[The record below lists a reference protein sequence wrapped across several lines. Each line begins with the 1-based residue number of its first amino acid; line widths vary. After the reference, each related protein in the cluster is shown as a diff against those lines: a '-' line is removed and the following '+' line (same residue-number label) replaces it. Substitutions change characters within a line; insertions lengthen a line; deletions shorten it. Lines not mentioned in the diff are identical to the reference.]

1 MLNFEW
7 HMLKSLCEISFL
19 EFQIVVNISLSWEG
33 GERRMCFQ
41 LPPTEFQSHLLP
53 NPKESLPSPV
63 FLSSRSFFRGEFRF
77 ECCVVTARNQMV
89 FRCCLKKQNVCQKSS
104 FFRFCCP
111 VVTQCSKCPIFVQK
125 FKFIKIFEFSRVKLV
140 LFQCLSSNIWYKI

>member
-53 NPKESLPSPV
+53 NPKESLKFCFSLLFFSRWIQNFGLNVVSSQHATRWDFSP
-63 FLSSRSFFRGEFRF
+63 
-77 ECCVVTARNQMV
+77 
-89 FRCCLKKQNVCQKSS
+89 CCLKKQNVCQKSS
-104 FFRFCCP
+104 FFSVLLSCCYTVFQMPDFCP
-111 VVTQCSKCPIFVQK
+111 
-125 FKFIKIFEFSRVKLV
+125 KIQVYK
-140 LFQCLSSNIWYKI
+140 NIWIFARKIGTLSFLV